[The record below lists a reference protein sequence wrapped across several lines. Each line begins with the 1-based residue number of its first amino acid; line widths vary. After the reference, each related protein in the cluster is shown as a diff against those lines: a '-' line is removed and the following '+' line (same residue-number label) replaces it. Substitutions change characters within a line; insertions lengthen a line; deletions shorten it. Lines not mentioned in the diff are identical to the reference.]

1 MTLKEWTKQKLFPAN
16 LASVTSDIYAYL
28 NEQQV
33 KAWLREADSA
43 TIVELE
49 ELNVQKNPLKKP
61 KKRNHNK
68 HICAKNI
75 LPASLLQTGRFTRRM
90 ARS

>member
-1 MTLKEWTKQKLFPAN
+1 MTVKEWVKQRLLPAN

-33 KAWLREADSA
+33 KAWLREAESA

-49 ELNVQKNPLKKP
+49 ELIVIKNPIKKP
-61 KKRNHNK
+61 KKRNHNR
-68 HICAKNI
+68 HICAENI
-75 LPASLLQTGRFTRRM
+75 LPGSLLRTGRFTRRM